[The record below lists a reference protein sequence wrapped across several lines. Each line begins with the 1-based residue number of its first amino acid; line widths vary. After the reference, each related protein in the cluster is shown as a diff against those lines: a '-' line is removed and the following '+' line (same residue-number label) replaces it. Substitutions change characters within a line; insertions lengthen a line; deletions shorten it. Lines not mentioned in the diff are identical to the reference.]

1 MLEPP
6 QSTARTWL
14 DWLALD
20 GWLDEHALLLARE
33 CLDKSADPVEM
44 ASILVQ
50 EGLVTPFQAKNLIA
64 GSATRL
70 DCGRYRIRKRLGKG
84 GMGEVFAAEPRD
96 RRDIPVA
103 IKILQ
108 IDESMPPE
116 DRKRLES
123 RFLREMRAGRDVT
136 HPNVTRTVDFGRDAD
151 RFFLVMPRLKG
162 PSLAA
167 LIEAKNRRPE
177 LKTIVRMAVQVVSG
191 LEAIHQAGL
200 VHRDL
205 KPSNILYDGHKNW
218 KILDLGLAKA
228 LGDRLSL
235 TRPGVIL
242 GTLDYAAPEQLKDA
256 TNVGSPADFYA
267 LGCILYHALSG
278 EVPFEGGDAVSKIYR
293 HRMTPPEPLL
303 TRRPDLPEPLG
314 HLVDSLLRKEPA
326 ERPAAATVRFVLEEL
341 LHGRVPVV
349 DLTGGGKAQSSQP
362 QSLAD
367 SPPSSSTGSTAIA
380 DEADSSGE
388 SFPDGKSEDEDGNQ
402 AWVAESV
409 SNFSIALDE
418 LDIEARETPEAEG
431 QRRSRDSRLVVPQKS
446 KPRPVLKR
454 SPELQW
460 ALRAALILLLTAS
473 FLWFVVSLRALW
485 RHLAG

>member
-1 MLEPP
+1 MDMVEPP
-6 QSTARTWL
+6 QSTARSWL

-20 GWLDEHALLLARE
+20 GWLNESALKLAAVSLE
-33 CLDKSADPVEM
+33 STADPVEM
-44 ASILVQ
+44 ASMLVQ

-64 GSATRL
+64 GTASRL

-96 RRDIPVA
+96 RRHIPVA
-103 IKILQ
+103 IKVLQ
-108 IDESMPPE
+108 IDESMPAE

-177 LKTIVRMAVQVVSG
+177 LKTVVRMAAQVAAG
-191 LEAIHQAGL
+191 LEAVHQAGL

-256 TNVGSPADFYA
+256 TGVSAPADYYA

-303 TRRPDLPEPLG
+303 SRRPDLPEPLA
-314 HLVDSLLRKEPA
+314 LMVDCLLSKDPA
-326 ERPAAATVRFVLEEL
+326 DRPPGSTVRFILEEL
-341 LHGRVPVV
+341 LQGRAPVV
-349 DLTGGGKAQSSQP
+349 DFARQNVPLETPVDESAEPVKSS
-362 QSLAD
+362 
-367 SPPSSSTGSTAIA
+367 
-380 DEADSSGE
+380 DEAGKVLIDGE
-388 SFPDGKSEDEDGNQ
+388 SDPFAERPREFIVSTSSDSISNYSLELEGLYLDSE
-402 AWVAESV
+402 ESDDPA
-409 SNFSIALDE
+409 STE
-418 LDIEARETPEAEG
+418 RQKTE
-431 QRRSRDSRLVVPQKS
+431 SRLVTPQKS
-446 KPRPVLKR
+446 TPRPVSRR
-454 SPELQW
+454 SPEVET
-460 ALRAALILLLTAS
+460 ALKIALISLFSIS
-473 FLWFVVSLRALW
+473 FAWFMISLRDLW
-485 RHLAG
+485 RHLSS

>member
-20 GWLDEHALLLARE
+20 GWLDEPALLLARE
-33 CLDKSADPVEM
+33 CVEKSAEPVEM
-44 ASILVQ
+44 ASMLVQ

-64 GSATRL
+64 GSAPRL

-177 LKTIVRMAVQVVSG
+177 LKTIVRMAAQIVSG
-191 LEAIHQAGL
+191 LDAIHKAGL

-256 TNVGSPADFYA
+256 TTVGSAADFYA
-267 LGCILYHALSG
+267 LGCILYHAFSG
-278 EVPFEGGDAVSKIYR
+278 EVPFDGGDAVSKIYR
-293 HRMTPPEPLL
+293 HRMTEPEPLQAH
-303 TRRPDLPEPLG
+303 RPDLPEPLAQ
-314 HLVDSLLRKEPA
+314 LVDSLLRKDPA
-326 ERPAAATVRFVLEEL
+326 DRPDGSKVKYVLDEML
-341 LHGRVPVV
+341 QGRVPAV
-349 DLTGGGKAQSSQP
+349 DFGHVTKARPVQAVP
-362 QSLAD
+362 ATE
-367 SPPSSSTGSTAIA
+367 PPSGSATNAVA
-380 DEADSSGE
+380 FPAESDSGGE
-388 SFPDGKSEDEDGNQ
+388 SFLEAAAGSDDETP
-402 AWVAESV
+402 AYVPESI
-409 SNFSIALDE
+409 SNFSIDLDE
-418 LDIEARETPEAEG
+418 IDIDADTTSEESMRKDGPP
-431 QRRSRDSRLVVPQKS
+431 SRLVVPQKAR
-446 KPRPVLKR
+446 PRPSIKR
-454 SPELQW
+454 SPELGW
-460 ALRAALILLLTAS
+460 ALRTALILLVSVS
-473 FLWFVVSLRALW
+473 FLWFVVSLRAIW

>member
-20 GWLDEHALLLARE
+20 GWLDEHGLVLARE
-33 CLDKSADPVEM
+33 CLDKSAEPVEM
-44 ASILVQ
+44 ASMLVQ

-64 GSATRL
+64 GSASRL

-123 RFLREMRAGRDVT
+123 RFVREMRAGRDVT

-177 LKTIVRMAVQVVSG
+177 LKTIVRMAAQVVSG
-191 LEAIHQAGL
+191 LEAIHKAGL

-267 LGCILYHALSG
+267 LGCILYHAMSG

-293 HRMTPPEPLL
+293 HRMTPPEPLM
-303 TRRPDLPEPLG
+303 TRRHDLPVPLA

-326 ERPAAATVRFVLEEL
+326 ERPAAETVRFVLEEL
-341 LHGRVPVV
+341 LQGRDPAV
-349 DLTGGGKAQSSQP
+349 DYSSGSKAQPSRP
-362 QSLAD
+362 QSLSQ
-367 SPPSSSTGSTAIA
+367 SPASSTTDSAA
-380 DEADSSGE
+380 FAAEADSGGE
-388 SFPDGKSEDEDGNQ
+388 SFPVGLSEDEQGNN
-402 AWVAESV
+402 APLADSV
-409 SNFSIALDE
+409 SDFSISLDE
-418 LDIEARETPEAEG
+418 LENETDGTTEGEAP
-431 QRRSRDSRLVVPQKS
+431 RRSRDSRLVVPKKT
-446 KPRPVLKR
+446 KPRPVVKR

-460 ALRAALILLLTAS
+460 ALQEALILLLTMS
-473 FLWFVVSLRALW
+473 FIWFLVSLRALW

>member
-1 MLEPP
+1 MQ
-6 QSTARTWL
+6 QSPDSIGRQWL
-14 DWLALD
+14 DWLSRD
-20 GWLDEHALLLARE
+20 GWLDPSAQRLAAE
-33 CLDKSADPVEM
+33 CLEKSTDPVAM
-44 ASILVQ
+44 ASMLVQ

-64 GSATRL
+64 GTAPRL

-103 IKILQ
+103 IKVLQ

-116 DRKRLES
+116 DRKRLEA

-136 HPNVTRTVDFGRDAD
+136 HPNVTRTVDFGRDSD

-177 LKTIVRMAVQVVSG
+177 LKTVVRMAAQVSSG

-278 EVPFEGGDAVSKIYR
+278 EVPFDGGDAVSKIYR
-293 HRMTPPEPLL
+293 HRMTPPEPL
-303 TRRPDLPEPLG
+303 RNHRPDLPEPLTM
-314 HLVDSLLRKEPA
+314 LVDSLLRKGPA
-326 ERPAAATVRFVLEEL
+326 ERPVGATVHYVLEEL
-341 LHGRVPVV
+341 LKGRAPVV
-349 DLTGGGKAQSSQP
+349 DFAAGQATVPAASNPATLSP
-362 QSLAD
+362 
-367 SPPSSSTGSTAIA
+367 SPPETGPHPVRPEASS
-380 DEADSSGE
+380 DGE
-388 SFPDGKSEDEDGNQ
+388 SFLDTGSDDD
-402 AWVAESV
+402 AAIAAESV
-409 SNFSIALDE
+409 SNFSIDLDE
-418 LDIEARETPEAEG
+418 LDIEPDISGKSAKPARSAE
-431 QRRSRDSRLVVPQKS
+431 SRIVSARKAT
-446 KPRPVLKR
+446 PRPVLKR

-460 ALRAALILLLTAS
+460 ALQVALILLLLIS
-473 FLWFVVSLRALW
+473 FAWFVISVRDLW
-485 RHLAG
+485 RHVSS